1 MKFSHDNS
9 HSLVSDFTNLILYQ
23 ETVQAEFNLG
33 MTTLAKSWFS
43 VVSLEAAQST
53 GFSNT
58 VQNTALRALWFRLFS
73 ECRSPLLKTT
83 FESTARPLGMFRP
96 RDSWKLQNGHW
107 LYLDPSFPL
116 TAHSLIVPSQLAV
129 LAQGTLSGR
138 DCHIPSGRE
147 WTQLF
152 TASQQNGLNQ
162 SRRFLC
168 HTFRPAIQR
177 RRVEPANKDE
187 MSASLLSPSH
197 HPVKQLL
204 WPGEVKFKDKK
215 FQAAKPLEPCVLC
228 TSHTCLPSCSPGLR
242 DVQIFWNWLLSWN
255 RRGAGVYLMCE
266 YYCVIGS
273 IASDLWG
280 EVKLL
285 SNKSRSFLSCMNV
298 LI

>member
-152 TASQQNGLNQ
+152 TASQQNGFRAEGFFAILSGLPSREEGLNQ
-162 SRRFLC
+162 LIRMKCLLLFSHLHTTPWSSFSDQVKLSLKTRNSRQQNPLSRVFYAHHTLAFL
-168 HTFRPAIQR
+168 PAPQGS
-177 RRVEPANKDE
+177 E
-187 MSASLLSPSH
+187 MSRSSGTGSWAETE
-197 HPVKQLL
+197 
-204 WPGEVKFKDKK
+204 G
-215 FQAAKPLEPCVLC
+215 VLVC
-228 TSHTCLPSCSPGLR
+228 
-242 DVQIFWNWLLSWN
+242 I
-255 RRGAGVYLMCE
+255 
-266 YYCVIGS
+266 
-273 IASDLWG
+273 
-280 EVKLL
+280 
-285 SNKSRSFLSCMNV
+285 
-298 LI
+298 